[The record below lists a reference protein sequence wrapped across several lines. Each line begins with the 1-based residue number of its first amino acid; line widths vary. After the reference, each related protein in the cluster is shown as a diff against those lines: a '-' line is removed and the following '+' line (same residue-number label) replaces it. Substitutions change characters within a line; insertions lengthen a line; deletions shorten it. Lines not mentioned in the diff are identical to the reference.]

1 MTVDIARMDANALA
15 VTSGA
20 NDALARLANWVEAA
34 RNAHQLVA
42 PLVGTAF
49 IPDAYKP
56 KVDPRATPEQRAEA
70 HATAIANA
78 TAAVLQGIT
87 LGLDPMT
94 ALQQIYVVHGRP
106 GLYARVMVA
115 LVQAHGHEVWTED
128 ISDSRAVLCGRRR
141 GTEAVERVTVTME
154 QARKA
159 GWTSNAAYTKTPQD
173 MLWARAAARVCNRVA
188 ADVLMGI
195 TSVEEIQDDIK
206 VQAEVG
212 TRTVT
217 PRRRAAAITP
227 GPDEEP
233 SLEDETPAPAPH
245 TSPSAPSGTRGDQP
259 APDSNVAAQ
268 GPADRPVGTIT
279 GAQQRML
286 HALLRDTD
294 RSDRDVA
301 LVFIAGVLGRELES
315 TKELSKADAA
325 RVIDVLQTEMTESA
339 PADDESEPSLLDD
352 EPA

>member
-1 MTVDIARMDANALA
+1 MTVDIARLDTNATIA
-15 VTSGA
+15 VAGA
-20 NDALARLANWVEAA
+20 NDSLARLGQWVEAA
-34 RNAHQLVA
+34 RNAHALVA

-56 KVDPRATPEQRAEA
+56 KVDPRATPDQRAEA
-70 HATAIANA
+70 TQVAIANA

-106 GLYARVMVA
+106 GLYAKVMVA

-159 GWTSNAAYTKTPQD
+159 GWTSNQAYTKTPQD
-173 MLWARAAARVCNRVA
+173 MLWARAAARVCNRIA

-212 TRTVT
+212 GNGHRTVT
-217 PRRRAAAITP
+217 PRRKAAPAAIEASV
-227 GPDEEP
+227 DEEP
-233 SLEDETPAPAPH
+233 SLEETPAPAPY
-245 TSPSAPSGTRGDQP
+245 TSPSDPARHASELDQSAP
-259 APDSNVAAQ
+259 PDSNVAAQ
-268 GPADRPVGTIT
+268 GQAERPAGTIT

-294 RSDRDVA
+294 RGDRDVA
-301 LVFIAGVLGRELES
+301 LVYIAGVLDREIES
-315 TKELSKADAA
+315 TKELSKADAGK
-325 RVIDVLQTEMTESA
+325 VIDALTVEMA
-339 PADDESEPSLLDD
+339 GV
-352 EPA
+352 EPALDENP

>member
-15 VTSGA
+15 VTGGA
-20 NDALARLANWVEAA
+20 NDALARLGAWVEAA

-128 ISDSRAVLCGRRR
+128 ISDSRAVVCGRRR
-141 GTEAVERVTVTME
+141 GTEVAERVTVTME

-159 GWTSNAAYTKTPQD
+159 GWTSNQAYTKTPQD
-173 MLWARAAARVCNRVA
+173 MLWARAAARVCNRIA

-195 TSVEEIQDDIK
+195 TSVEEIQDDIR
-206 VQAEVG
+206 VEAEVG

-217 PRRRAAAITP
+217 PRRRTPAAAVEA
-227 GPDEEP
+227 GPVEDPPLEHTEPAAPAEQAPSISPERRAELTRLLKVAGRNGRSAAASYISGVVGRAIAAATDLTEDEAGGVIAALEVEVETKTAAEPDDEEP
-233 SLEDETPAPAPH
+233 TLDLDEQ
-245 TSPSAPSGTRGDQP
+245 S
-259 APDSNVAAQ
+259 
-268 GPADRPVGTIT
+268 
-279 GAQQRML
+279 
-286 HALLRDTD
+286 
-294 RSDRDVA
+294 
-301 LVFIAGVLGRELES
+301 
-315 TKELSKADAA
+315 
-325 RVIDVLQTEMTESA
+325 
-339 PADDESEPSLLDD
+339 
-352 EPA
+352 